1 MLLLLVLLVTALLLL
16 LDLVEQMWFRF
27 LVYPKLLGTS
37 LGYTKSRNHDGKLL
51 SSPAS
56 QVLLPLLP
64 LGYNYDYYYCYRLLY
79 FLAGLQNFGDHKWF
93 RLLVYPKLFNPSL
106 GYTGSRNHI
115 CELLWSCACL
125 NSVMV

>member
-37 LGYTKSRNHDGKLL
+37 LGYTKRRNHDGKLL
-51 SSPAS
+51 SSLAA
-56 QVLLPLLP
+56 QVLLPLPP

-79 FLAGLQNFGDHKWF
+79 FLAGDRK
-93 RLLVYPKLFNPSL
+93 
-106 GYTGSRNHI
+106 
-115 CELLWSCACL
+115 
-125 NSVMV
+125 SVV